1 MRPMKAFINENSV
14 VQVNER
20 GPREFIGC
28 FVIVTKVEEWGIQG
42 NVPEPNGKGNVWIN
56 LEWGQLEYIGQAI
69 LRLQEIKKN
78 GN

>member
-14 VQVNER
+14 VQVNEF
-20 GPREFIGC
+20 GPKEFVGC

-42 NVPEPNGKGNVWIN
+42 NVPVPNGKGNIWIN
-56 LEWGQLEYIGQAI
+56 LEWAQLEYIGQAI
-69 LRLQEIKKN
+69 LRLEEIKKH